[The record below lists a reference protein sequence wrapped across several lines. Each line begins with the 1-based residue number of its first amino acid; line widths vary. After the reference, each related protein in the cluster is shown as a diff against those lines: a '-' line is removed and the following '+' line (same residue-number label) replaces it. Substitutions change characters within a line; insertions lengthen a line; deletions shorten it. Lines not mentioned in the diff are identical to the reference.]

1 MITDEESH
9 VRRNIVVVSSGILVA
24 SYLQL
29 PASWLLAAIL
39 PKEMPPIEAYKL
51 WGVGS
56 AVLLYLA
63 MRYKFS
69 PEAKVAQEEI
79 DNELQIL
86 RYDRMR
92 KSLSLPEKNI
102 VTFDRAQELIPNLP
116 DLVESTLSQHNP
128 RLVVQTRKPRVQFS
142 SFSVSSWRVL
152 NASIILLF
160 TMPDDQPLPLYV
172 RPDTKIKWGSLSA
185 WCKFSVPTHLKIWT
199 YSASSIKHIVPS
211 ILGVAAGLVLV
222 YRLVTAILEV

>member
-102 VTFDRAQELIPNLP
+102 VTFDRAQELIPN
-116 DLVESTLSQHNP
+116 
-128 RLVVQTRKPRVQFS
+128 
-142 SFSVSSWRVL
+142 
-152 NASIILLF
+152 
-160 TMPDDQPLPLYV
+160 
-172 RPDTKIKWGSLSA
+172 
-185 WCKFSVPTHLKIWT
+185 
-199 YSASSIKHIVPS
+199 
-211 ILGVAAGLVLV
+211 
-222 YRLVTAILEV
+222 